1 MDIWL
6 QTVIY
11 SCDLGAECVVLPVSL
26 HLTVGWALCPG
37 ALVLVHV
44 VTPGALFG
52 LPRIPVVSGRSEFV
66 WWLASKKTKQKL

>member
-11 SCDLGAECVVLPVSL
+11 SYDSGADWVVLLVSL
-26 HLTVGWALCPG
+26 HLTVGWAFCPG

-44 VTPGALFG
+44 ATPGALFG
-52 LPRIPVVSGRSEFV
+52 LPRIPVVSGRSEFI
-66 WWLASKKTKQKL
+66 WWLASKKTKHKL